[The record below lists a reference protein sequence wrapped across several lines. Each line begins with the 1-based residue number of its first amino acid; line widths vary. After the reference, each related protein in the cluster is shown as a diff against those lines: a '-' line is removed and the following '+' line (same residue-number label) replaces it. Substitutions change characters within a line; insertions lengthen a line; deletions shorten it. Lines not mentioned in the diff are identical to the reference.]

1 MTLGRASMRAALLG
15 VAAIAFGG
23 CAAQPPS
30 PAPPAATSRCAPA
43 RPFADGGERA
53 TLWVRNSAE
62 FRAASEII
70 YRSALSALEWGL
82 ADASSSAEPAQAGD
96 LSALPPAVV
105 MDIDDTVLDNS
116 EPQARMILKDTCL
129 AEFADEWDAWVA
141 ERAAPAVP
149 GAADFIRAARSL
161 KDPQGRPVRVFFIT
175 NRECSRR
182 AGNDS
187 ACPQQDDTLANLRAL
202 GLDAPT
208 LAEDLMLKSE
218 KPGWPSEKLARR
230 LEVARDYRIV
240 VNVGDDFGDF
250 LPDVR
255 RQDVPQ
261 RERARC
267 ANRGRWGTHWFVVPN
282 PMYGSWQAAIGSDLE
297 AALAATPQVIEDCA
311 PP

>member
-1 MTLGRASMRAALLG
+1 MRGACLRAICLGAVALTAG
-15 VAAIAFGG
+15 ACATQPPQAPVAAN
-23 CAAQPPS
+23 
-30 PAPPAATSRCAPA
+30 RCAPA
-43 RPFADGGERA
+43 RPFAEGAERA
-53 TLWVRNSAE
+53 TLWVRRSAE

-70 YRSALSALEWGL
+70 YRSALTALERGL
-82 ADASSSAEPAQAGD
+82 ADASWSAEPAQTGD
-96 LSALPPAVV
+96 FSALPPAVV

-116 EPQARMILKDTCL
+116 EPQARMILKETCL
-129 AEFADEWDAWVA
+129 TEFATEWDAWLA

-149 GAADFIRAARSL
+149 GAASFIRAARSL

-175 NRECSRR
+175 NRECGRR

-202 GLDAPT
+202 GLDTPT
-208 LAEDLMLKSE
+208 LADDLMLKSE
-218 KPGWPSEKLARR
+218 KPEWSSEKLPRR
-230 LEVARDYRIV
+230 MEVARGYRIV
-240 VNVGDDFGDF
+240 LNVGDDFGDF

-267 ANRGRWGTHWFVVPN
+267 ANHKRWGMHWFVVPN
-282 PMYGSWQAAIGSDLE
+282 PMYGSWQAALGTDLE
-297 AALAATPQVIEDCA
+297 AALAATPQVIEDCD